1 MGTLASQSL
10 RNRLKWARHEG
21 RALRAAAQ
29 VYDTRADVYSW
40 GVLLA
45 ELVAQ
50 KPPYDGM
57 YLTPTQVRTLARH
70 GHACTRYGM
79 LLKDYERDCCG

>member
-1 MGTLASQSL
+1 MLPGMHCEQ
-10 RNRLKWARHEG
+10 RKCM
-21 RALRAAAQ
+21 Q

-57 YLTPTQVRTLARH
+57 YLTPTQVSQ
-70 GHACTRYGM
+70 
-79 LLKDYERDCCG
+79 